1 MRPSLRRRRGQTAT
15 EYLLVVSVIVLTLI
29 WALWDPMAQNLSS
42 GSKDFRDNM
51 ASAAQAGAIGNPGSD
66 TTTR

>member
-1 MRPSLRRRRGQTAT
+1 MRRPRRRGQTTT

-29 WALWDPMAQNLSS
+29 WALWDPMAQSLTS

-51 ASAAQAGAIGNPGSD
+51 SSAAEAGAVGQAGGD
-66 TTTR
+66 TSPR